1 MVCKVLHWSYSRLGR
16 EILCSFCLPAQGK
29 IQGSTFSQIENKI
42 LPTIIVFGGRGGLGR
57 GPCSFNVQ
65 SLKVHLLM
73 CVFVYYILCPECSDD
88 GGSGGG
94 GGLLCRVEV

>member
-1 MVCKVLHWSYSRLGR
+1 M
-16 EILCSFCLPAQGK
+16 
-29 IQGSTFSQIENKI
+29 
-42 LPTIIVFGGRGGLGR
+42 
-57 GPCSFNVQ
+57 
-65 SLKVHLLM
+65 LM

>member
-1 MVCKVLHWSYSRLGR
+1 M
-16 EILCSFCLPAQGK
+16 ILSPRKGDTLLLLPACTGK
-29 IQGSTFSQIENKI
+29 NSGINI
-42 LPTIIVFGGRGGLGR
+42 LTNREQNTSNYHRIRWERGLGR